1 MIIKKPY
8 AFLIKHFKIIHAILL
23 VPMTFL
29 LLNFRDISKFFR
41 VYEKNLTAGKS
52 MAAGNYIT
60 LYTYLAL
67 LFLLI
72 VNITIMS
79 LMKSKRKSIKY
90 YLASTLYYIFL
101 LAITLVFFATF
112 NAIDKGTPDATVISL
127 VSSLALLAV
136 LPSYVLILITATQA
150 VGFNYKTF
158 RFDKTN
164 DLQITDEDEEEVEL
178 KLIKNDGNAKRNLV
192 HSLRE
197 LKYYALENKG
207 IFTLIGIVLIL
218 VIIISLY
225 LEFQVYNKRYNLY
238 QAFTLDS
245 FTMTIKES
253 YITDVDFS
261 GKPVIDGSYY
271 LAVKIAI
278 FNKTN
283 KPASIGKENFR
294 LFYGDDAVYPTYD
307 VSNRFIDIGQNYEG
321 LLIAPQSGDDYV
333 LVYVLTEEQLKSK
346 YKLKILSSLKQ
357 EPGKLIP
364 SYKIINIKP
373 KNIISAKK
381 LKDKKVGDTIDL
393 SDTFLGKT
401 KYTLQSIYYA
411 NSYLYEHEQCTTIS
425 GCITRKASIMP
436 KSGNVLLV
444 IRDAIEWD
452 STTPYYKHNT
462 KDFYRDF
469 TSLEYTY
476 KTSTGK
482 KIDYNVDLIN
492 VTPATLSGVKL
503 YEVGNLAIRSS
514 DVKLKVQVRNSS
526 FYIKLNRLS
535 ELKR

>member
-29 LLNFRDISKFFR
+29 LLNFRDVSKFFK

-60 LYTYLAL
+60 VYTYLAL

-101 LAITLVFFATF
+101 LAITIVFFATF

-127 VSSLALLAV
+127 VSSLALLSV
-136 LPSYVLILITATQA
+136 LPSYVLILITVTQA

-158 RFDKTN
+158 RFDKTM

-178 KLIKNDGNAKRNLV
+178 KLIKNDGTAKRNIV
-192 HSLRE
+192 HTLRE

-207 IFTLIGIVLIL
+207 MLTLIGAVVLL

-245 FTMTIKES
+245 FSMTIKES
-253 YITDVDFS
+253 YITDVDYS
-261 GKPVIDGSYY
+261 GKSVIDGSYY

-294 LFYGDDAVYPTYD
+294 LFYGDEAVYPTYD

-373 KNIISAKK
+373 KNIISANK
-381 LKDKKVGDTIDL
+381 LKDKKVGDTINL

-411 NSYLYEHEQCTTIS
+411 NSYLYEYEQCTTIS
-425 GCITRKASIMP
+425 GCITRKSSIMP
-436 KSGNVLLV
+436 NSGNVLLV
-444 IRDAIEWD
+444 IKDAIDWD
-452 STTPYYKHNT
+452 TTTPYYKHNT

-482 KIDYNVDLIN
+482 KIDYSVPLIN
-492 VTPATLSGVKL
+492 VTPSTLSGVKI
-503 YEVGNLAIRSS
+503 YEVSNLSIRSS

>member
-1 MIIKKPY
+1 
-8 AFLIKHFKIIHAILL
+8 
-23 VPMTFL
+23 MTFL

-60 LYTYLAL
+60 VYTYLAL

-136 LPSYVLILITATQA
+136 LPSYVLILITVTQA

-178 KLIKNDGNAKRNLV
+178 KLIKNDGTAKRNLV

-253 YITDVDFS
+253 YITDVDYS

-373 KNIISAKK
+373 KNIISANK
-381 LKDKKVGDTIDL
+381 LKDKKVGDTINL

-401 KYTLQSIYYA
+401 KYTLQSLYYA
-411 NSYLYEHEQCTTIS
+411 NSYLYEYEQCTTIS
-425 GCITRKASIMP
+425 GCITRKSSIMP

-444 IRDAIEWD
+444 IKDAIEWD
-452 STTPYYKHNT
+452 TTTPYYKHNT

-482 KIDYNVDLIN
+482 KIDYNVSLTN